1 MQINVTFDQSQ
12 SSLPAGFVS
21 AIDYVVNLFDGL
33 FPNNVTINIDVGYG
47 EINGQPLGSNA
58 LGESEASQY
67 VSASYASVKSALQA
81 EGAPGAASLPA
92 SSPIASNL
100 LISQA
105 EAKAL
110 GLYPNNGSLDGWIG
124 FSSSFPFSYTPNA
137 TPASNQYYFVGVAE
151 HEISEVMGRV
161 SDAGGMVMDLFRYSA
176 PGVHSVSPNGS
187 TAYFSIDN
195 GTTNLGSWNNQ
206 DSNGDLGDWYPQGP
220 GGNDAFND
228 YSSPGVVNALSST
241 DITLMQAIGWT
252 ATSGV
257 VNAPTVASVSATTD
271 SGANDL
277 NAGHKVTI
285 VLQTSEAVFVSGT
298 PTLQLNDNEAATYSA
313 GSGTDT
319 ITFRYTVQAGDNTP
333 DLNVTGINLNSGTI
347 TDGAGNA
354 LSGSVQADLHIQVD
368 TTAPTIVSIV
378 ASGIGITDGNGDLNA
393 GKVVTFTVDMSE
405 AVKVAGS
412 TATLTLNDGGTASF
426 DSAQSTSTALVF
438 DYTIANGENTSDL
451 TVISLNPN
459 GSTIQD
465 AAENNA
471 NLSGA
476 DDFNPVGTLQI
487 DTTILESALPALQGL
502 TTDEQQAEAMYVAY
516 FGRAGDSTGTYFWMG
531 NLDAG
536 QSIDEVAMNF
546 AKQIE
551 SQNLYPFLA
560 SPTTDSESAR
570 ISFIDSIYQNLFNRA
585 PDTAG
590 QNYWDAELQR
600 DQQTLTGNA
609 LSQAIGEFI
618 LEVIRGAQNTAAG
631 QDITSIQN
639 KVAVASYFT
648 EQIAIHNV
656 VYANNLPSVVD
667 AQAHSVVAN
676 TTSSPTSVATQMAT
690 INGDVT
696 SDVASGAQIAVLGIT
711 TSASHPV

>member
-631 QDITSIQN
+631 QDITSI
-639 KVAVASYFT
+639 
-648 EQIAIHNV
+648 
-656 VYANNLPSVVD
+656 
-667 AQAHSVVAN
+667 
-676 TTSSPTSVATQMAT
+676 
-690 INGDVT
+690 
-696 SDVASGAQIAVLGIT
+696 
-711 TSASHPV
+711 

>member
-1 MQINVTFDQSQ
+1 
-12 SSLPAGFVS
+12 
-21 AIDYVVNLFDGL
+21 
-33 FPNNVTINIDVGYG
+33 
-47 EINGQPLGSNA
+47 
-58 LGESEASQY
+58 
-67 VSASYASVKSALQA
+67 
-81 EGAPGAASLPA
+81 
-92 SSPIASNL
+92 
-100 LISQA
+100 
-105 EAKAL
+105 
-110 GLYPNNGSLDGWIG
+110 
-124 FSSSFPFSYTPNA
+124 
-137 TPASNQYYFVGVAE
+137 
-151 HEISEVMGRV
+151 MGRV